1 MYTYLAMKRYI
12 HRAIEKELL
21 KAAEEFPVI
30 VLTGPRQTGKS
41 TVLQNIF
48 PKHNYVTFDDP
59 FTSKLANDDP
69 RFFLSRAKKMIVDE
83 IQYLPSLLPFI
94 KMAVDSDRR
103 NAGHFILTGSQYFT
117 LMGGISESLAGRAA
131 LYELL
136 PFSSEEMPHK
146 PGEDGIRQSFS
157 AMFHGFFP
165 EIVVHGVDRNR
176 FYASYLQTYL
186 ERDIRQIT
194 SVHDLKV
201 FQNFLELLAARA
213 GNILNIHEL
222 SKEAGVSFTS
232 ARRWISILESTRLI
246 YLLRPFTKNITK
258 RVIKSPKLYFTD
270 TGLLAYLLR
279 YPNPATMNAGP
290 QAGAFFENLVLAE
303 ILKLKYNHNLNF
315 EPYFY
320 RDSNH
325 NEIDFFLDY
334 GVAIKMFEVKCTSSP
349 SEKHLAALEKMVK
362 EFRNSCGYLV
372 SFAKERMPAAKSIE
386 LIPWNIIKDIAYSH
400 RKRQEK

>member
-1 MYTYLAMKRYI
+1 MKHYI
-12 HRAIEKELL
+12 RRVIEKELL
-21 KAAEEFPVI
+21 AAAKEFPVV
-30 VLTGPRQTGKS
+30 VLTGPRQSGKS
-41 TVLQNIF
+41 TVLQQIF
-48 PKHNYVTFDDP
+48 PKHYYATFDDP
-59 FTSKLANDDP
+59 LMSKLAHDDP
-69 RFFLSRAKKMIVDE
+69 NLFLARAEKMIIDE
-83 IQYLPSLLPFI
+83 MQYVPGLLPFI

-103 NAGHFILTGSQYFT
+103 NTGRFILTGSQYFPVMHG
-117 LMGGISESLAGRAA
+117 MGESLAGRAA
-131 LYELL
+131 IYELL
-136 PFSSEEMPHK
+136 PFSSEEVPPKDAGASM
-146 PGEDGIRQSFS
+146 RSSFS

-165 EIVVHGVDRNR
+165 EIVAHNVNRNR
-176 FYASYLQTYL
+176 FYTSYLQTYL

-246 YLLRPFTKNITK
+246 YLLRPYTKNITK

-279 YPNPATMNAGP
+279 YPDAATMNTGP

-303 ILKLKYNHNLNF
+303 LLKLKCNHNLNF
-315 EPYFY
+315 EIYFY

-325 NEIDFFLDY
+325 NEIDFVLDY
-334 GVAIKMFEVKCTSSP
+334 GRVFKMFEVKCTATP
-349 SEKHLAALEKMVK
+349 NEKHFTSLKK
-362 EFRNSCGYLV
+362 TSREFHGSIGYLV
-372 SFAKERMPAAKSIE
+372 SFAREKVVIAKNIE
-386 LIPWNIIKDIAYSH
+386 LIPWGFIKNVVPHGKS
-400 RKRQEK
+400 

>member
-1 MYTYLAMKRYI
+1 MMKRYI
-12 HRAIEKELL
+12 HRVIEKELL
-21 KAAEEFPVI
+21 RAAKEFPVI

-48 PKHNYVTFDDP
+48 SGHNYTTFDDP
-59 FTSKLANDDP
+59 LTRKLANDDP
-69 RFFLSRAKKMIVDE
+69 RFFLSRAEKMIVDE
-83 IQYLPSLLPFI
+83 IQYVPGLLPFI
-94 KMAVDSDRR
+94 KMAVDNDRR

-117 LMGGISESLAGRAA
+117 LMGGISESLAGRAV

-136 PFSSEEMPHK
+136 PFSSEEIPHS
-146 PGEDGIRQSFS
+146 PGGDDMRQSFS

-165 EIVVHGVDRNR
+165 EIIAHGVDRNR
-176 FYASYLQTYL
+176 FYGSYLQTYL
-186 ERDIRQIT
+186 ERDIRQVT

-222 SKEAGVSFTS
+222 SKEAGISFTS

-258 RVIKSPKLYFTD
+258 RVVKSPKLYFTD

-279 YPNPATMNAGP
+279 YPSAATMNAGP
-290 QAGAFFENLVLAE
+290 QAGAFFENLVFAE

-325 NEIDFFLDY
+325 NEIDFVLDY
-334 GVAIKMFEVKCTSSP
+334 GAAVKMFEVKCVSTP
-349 SEKHLAALEKMVK
+349 NEKHFAALKKMVK
-362 EFRNSCGYLV
+362 EFRNSHGYLV
-372 SFAKERMPAAKSIE
+372 SFAKERMSAAKNIE
-386 LIPWNIIKDIAYSH
+386 LIPWGLVKNVAYRH
-400 RKRQEK
+400 

>member
-1 MYTYLAMKRYI
+1 MKRYI

-21 KAAEEFPVI
+21 KAAKEFPVI

-48 PKHNYVTFDDP
+48 PKHNYTTFDDP
-59 FTSKLANDDP
+59 LTSKLANDDP
-69 RFFLSRAKKMIVDE
+69 KFFLSRAKKMVVDE
-83 IQYLPSLLPFI
+83 IQYVPSLLPFI

-136 PFSSEEMPHK
+136 PFSSEEISHC
-146 PGEDGIRQSFS
+146 PGDDGMRQSFS

-165 EIVVHGVDRNR
+165 EIVAHGVDRNR
-176 FYASYLQTYL
+176 FYTSYLQTYL

-194 SVHDLKV
+194 SVHDLKI

-279 YPNPATMNAGP
+279 YPNAATMSAGP
-290 QAGAFFENLVLAE
+290 QAGAFFENLILAE

-325 NEIDFFLDY
+325 NEIDFVLDY
-334 GVAIKMFEVKCTSSP
+334 GVAIKMFEVKCLSTP
-349 SEKHLAALEKMVK
+349 NEKHFASLKKAVK
-362 EFRNSCGYLV
+362 EVRNSYGYLV
-372 SFAKERMPAAKSIE
+372 SFAKERMPAAKNIE
-386 LIPWNIIKDIAYSH
+386 SIPWSFVKDVAYNYK
-400 RKRQEK
+400 KR

>member
-1 MYTYLAMKRYI
+1 MISYI

-21 KAAEEFPVI
+21 SAAKEFPVI

-41 TVLQNIF
+41 TILQHIF
-48 PKHNYVTFDDP
+48 PGHDYTTFDDP
-59 FTSKLANDDP
+59 LTAKLANSDP
-69 RFFLSRAKKMIVDE
+69 EFFLSRAKKMIIDE
-83 IQYLPSLLPFI
+83 IQYVPGLLPFI
-94 KMAVDSDRR
+94 KMAVDRDRR
-103 NAGHFILTGSQYFT
+103 NSGHFILTGSQYFP

-136 PFSSEEMPHK
+136 PFSSEEIPQKADSGGMK
-146 PGEDGIRQSFS
+146 QSFLS
-157 AMFHGFFP
+157 MFKGFFP
-165 EIVVHGVDRNR
+165 EVVAHGVNRDR
-176 FYASYLQTYL
+176 FYPSYLRTYL

-213 GNILNIHEL
+213 GNILNVHEL
-222 SKEAGVSFTS
+222 SKEAGISFTS

-246 YLLRPFTKNITK
+246 YLLRPYAKNISK

-279 YPNPATMNAGP
+279 YPDAATMSAGP

-325 NEIDFFLDY
+325 NEIDFLLDY
-334 GVAIKMFEVKCTSSP
+334 GTAVKVFEVKCTSTP
-349 SEKHLAALEKMVK
+349 NDKHFAPLVKLAKGFSNA
-362 EFRNSCGYLV
+362 SGYLV
-372 SFAKERMPAAKSIE
+372 SFARDRVVVAKNIE
-386 LIPWNIIKDIAYSH
+386 LIPWSSIKEVAKSS
-400 RKRQEK
+400 KAK

>member
-1 MYTYLAMKRYI
+1 MKRYI

-21 KAAEEFPVI
+21 TAAKEFSVV

-41 TVLQNIF
+41 TTLQNIF
-48 PKHNYVTFDDP
+48 PKHDYVTFDDP
-59 FTSKLANDDP
+59 LMRKLAGDDP
-69 RFFLSRAKKMIVDE
+69 NFFLSRSQKMIIDE
-83 IQYLPSLLPFI
+83 IQYVPGLLPFI

-103 NAGHFILTGSQYFT
+103 NVGHFILTGSQYFT
-117 LMGGISESLAGRAA
+117 LMGDISESLAGRAA

-136 PFSSEEMPHK
+136 PFSSEEIPHS
-146 PGEDGIRQSFS
+146 PGYDRMKQSFS
-157 AMFHGFFP
+157 AMYHGFFP
-165 EIVVHGVDRNR
+165 EIVVRGVDRNR
-176 FYASYLQTYL
+176 FYSSYLQTYL

-246 YLLRPFTKNITK
+246 YLLRPYTKNITK
-258 RVIKSPKLYFTD
+258 RVVKSPKLYFTD

-279 YPNPATMNAGP
+279 YPTAATMIAGP
-290 QAGAFFENLVLAE
+290 QAGAFFENLVLSE

-325 NEIDFFLDY
+325 REIDFVLDY
-334 GVAIKMFEVKCTSSP
+334 GVAVKMFEVKCVSTP
-349 SEKHLAALEKMVK
+349 NEKHFAVLKKMVK
-362 EFRNSCGYLV
+362 EVRHSHGYLV
-372 SFAKERMPAAKSIE
+372 CFAEKKMPIAKNIE
-386 LIPWNIIKDIAYSH
+386 SIPWSFVKDAAYSY
-400 RKRQEK
+400 RGK

>member
-1 MYTYLAMKRYI
+1 MIKRYI

-21 KAAEEFPVI
+21 AAAREFPVV

-41 TVLQNIF
+41 TLLQHLF
-48 PKHNYVTFDDP
+48 PGHHYATFDDP
-59 FTSKLANDDP
+59 LTGKLANDDP
-69 RFFLSRAKKMIVDE
+69 KLFLSAAKKMIIDE
-83 IQYLPSLLPFI
+83 IQYVPGLLPFI
-94 KMAVDSDRR
+94 KMAVDLDRR
-103 NAGHFILTGSQYFT
+103 NAGHYILTGSQYFS

-136 PFSSEEMPHK
+136 PFSSEEIPQRKDAYAMK
-146 PGEDGIRQSFS
+146 QSFS
-157 AMFHGFFP
+157 SMFRGFFP
-165 EIVVHGVDRNR
+165 EVVAHGASRDR
-176 FYASYLQTYL
+176 FYSSYLRTYL

-213 GNILNIHEL
+213 GNILNVHEL
-222 SKEAGVSFTS
+222 SKEAGISFTS
-232 ARRWISILESTRLI
+232 ARRWLSILESTRLV
-246 YLLRPFTKNITK
+246 YLLRPYAKNISK

-279 YPNPATMNAGP
+279 YPDAITMSTGP

-325 NEIDFFLDY
+325 NEIDFVLDY
-334 GVAIKMFEVKCTSSP
+334 GVSLKMFEVKCVSTP
-349 SEKHLAALEKMVK
+349 SEKHFAQLSKLIK
-362 EFRNSCGYLV
+362 EFRNAAGYLV
-372 SFAKERMPAAKSIE
+372 SFAGERAIVARNIE
-386 LIPWNIIKDIAYSH
+386 SIPWNSVKD
-400 RKRQEK
+400 EVL

>member
-1 MYTYLAMKRYI
+1 MYTYFAMKRYI

-21 KAAEEFPVI
+21 AAAKEFPVL

-41 TVLQNIF
+41 TILQQIF
-48 PKHNYVTFDDP
+48 PKHYYATFDDP
-59 FTSKLANDDP
+59 LTSKLANDDP
-69 RFFLSRAKKMIVDE
+69 KLFLSRAEKMIVDE
-83 IQYLPSLLPFI
+83 IQYAPGLLPFI
-94 KMAVDSDRR
+94 KMVVDRDRR
-103 NAGHFILTGSQYFT
+103 NAGHFILTGSQYFP

-136 PFSSEEMPHK
+136 PFSSEEMPRRE
-146 PGEDGIRQSFS
+146 GDDGMRQTFS
-157 AMFHGFFP
+157 AMFRGFFP
-165 EIVVHGVDRNR
+165 EVVVHGANRDR
-176 FYASYLQTYL
+176 FYASYLRTYL

-213 GNILNIHEL
+213 GNILNVHEL
-222 SKEAGVSFTS
+222 SKEAAVSFTS

-246 YLLRPFTKNITK
+246 YLLRPYAKNISK
-258 RVIKSPKLYFTD
+258 RIIKSPKLYFTD

-279 YPNPATMNAGP
+279 YPDAITMSTGP

-325 NEIDFFLDY
+325 NEIDFVLDY
-334 GVAIKMFEVKCTSSP
+334 GVAVKMFEVKCTSTP
-349 SEKHLAALEKMVK
+349 NEKHFASLAKLAKG
-362 EFRNSCGYLV
+362 FRNAAGYLV
-372 SFAKERMPAAKSIE
+372 SFVKERTTISKNIESIAW
-386 LIPWNIIKDIAYSH
+386 ISVKDVAVKY
-400 RKRQEK
+400 RKK

>member
-1 MYTYLAMKRYI
+1 MKRYV

-21 KAAEEFPVI
+21 RAAKEFPVI

-41 TVLQNIF
+41 TVLQKIF
-48 PKHNYVTFDDP
+48 PKHDYATFDDP
-59 FTSKLANDDP
+59 LTSKLANDDP
-69 RFFLSRAKKMIVDE
+69 KFFLSRADKMIVDE
-83 IQYLPSLLPFI
+83 IQYVPSLLPFI
-94 KMAVDSDRR
+94 KMAVDAARR

-117 LMGGISESLAGRAA
+117 LMRDISESLAGRAA

-136 PFSSEEMPHK
+136 PFSSEEIPHG
-146 PGEDGIRQSFS
+146 PGDGEMRQSFS

-165 EIVVHGVDRNR
+165 EVVAHNVDRNR
-176 FYASYLQTYL
+176 FYAAYLQTYL

-270 TGLLAYLLR
+270 TGLLAYILR
-279 YPNPATMNAGP
+279 YPNAATMSAGP
-290 QAGAFFENLVLAE
+290 QAGAFFENFILAE

-325 NEIDFFLDY
+325 NEIDFVLDY
-334 GVAIKMFEVKCTSSP
+334 GVAIKMFEVKCISTP
-349 SEKHLAALEKMVK
+349 NEKHLANLKKAVREV
-362 EFRNSCGYLV
+362 RNSYGYLV
-372 SFAKERMPAAKSIE
+372 SFVKEKTPIMKNIE
-386 LIPWNIIKDIAYSH
+386 SVPWSLIKDIAYSY
-400 RKRQEK
+400 RK